1 MGPSALPACE
11 RKRTLDSRSGAVA
24 AKKNCATMR
33 YNCISVASSII
44 LKRKVVNTRHR
55 VMTSRKF
62 HLSLKYLCG
71 EAYQRHGMVL
81 VKQKESPLWFG
92 TLARI
97 SRQVPRTRMF
107 SATGEDRPHLARKR
121 CHHDG
126 GPFPKVARN
135 HLD

>member
-81 VKQKESPLWFG
+81 VKQKENRQDLPPGAAYAYVLGYRGGSPSFG
-92 TLARI
+92 
-97 SRQVPRTRMF
+97 QDEVP
-107 SATGEDRPHLARKR
+107 P
-121 CHHDG
+121 
-126 GPFPKVARN
+126 
-135 HLD
+135 